1 MIKFSG
7 NQFGLIKFNI
17 PIFSDSAISLKCIDL
32 NSHICILEDVE
43 KKVQSNIVCKNK
55 NLEITQMPIK
65 ERILK

>member
-1 MIKFSG
+1 MIKFFG

-17 PIFSDSAISLKCIDL
+17 PIFSDSAISLICIDL